1 MTERQARHPTPDHR
15 ETVRRSPE
23 YIGLRTLS
31 NFFGYLSARLAVIAN
46 QCNFMRY
53 RMEFGER
60 DDDIYIVTFPKSGT
74 TVMQVILYQLVTNGK
89 GTMDFDHI
97 YDVSPWLRNDA
108 FRGRPVREL
117 PPPRVIKSHDFYE
130 SFDRRTKGRFIYVYR
145 NGMDVAVSLYHQNKN
160 YNKPDLSFDVFLR
173 RFIRQRRGWF
183 RHLRDW
189 LENNRGFPVLYV
201 RYEDLVV
208 DKRHEIERIIAF
220 LGLDVS
226 DEAIERALEYSSLEF
241 MKKHETKFGVQ
252 PPDIENRIFDQFI
265 RKGATGEGAR
275 YLSAEQQSWFLAKE
289 RRILGRTLSD

>member
-1 MTERQARHPTPDHR
+1 
-15 ETVRRSPE
+15 
-23 YIGLRTLS
+23 
-31 NFFGYLSARLAVIAN
+31 
-46 QCNFMRY
+46 
-53 RMEFGER
+53 MEFGER